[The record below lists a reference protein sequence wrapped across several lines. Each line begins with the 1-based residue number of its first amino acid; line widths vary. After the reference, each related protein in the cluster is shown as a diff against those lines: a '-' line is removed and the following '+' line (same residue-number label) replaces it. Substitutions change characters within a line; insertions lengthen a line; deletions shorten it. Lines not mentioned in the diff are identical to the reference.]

1 MTHNKFKH
9 WRIEKDDDNII
20 WLHFDRADSS
30 TNILASDVLEEFN
43 LCIDDIRSE
52 NPIGLVII
60 SAKEN
65 GFIAGANIK
74 EFAEM
79 ASSDQAYSVVK
90 NVQSIFDKLEALSFP
105 TVAAINGYCLGGGME
120 LALACKRRIAVDD
133 QKTRLALPEV
143 LLGIHPGFGGTMRAT
158 RLLGGIDGLDMMLTG
173 RRMSARAAK
182 KLGLIDMAVPRR
194 ALENAARMLIKK
206 PLIDKKPVNWKKV
219 VEKILGRQ
227 IVANLITRKVKKKVS
242 ASHYPA
248 PFALIDLW
256 RNHSG
261 DDKRMLDEEAK
272 SISNLITEATAQNL
286 IRAFFLQEKLKSIG
300 KKSGTSFKHIHVIG
314 AGIMGGD
321 IAAWSALRGIKVTLQ
336 DREAKYLAPAIK
348 RAHALFKKRLK
359 DKRAVQAAMD
369 RLIPD
374 VKGEGIAK
382 ADLVV
387 EAVFEDVTVKQ
398 NLLKEIEP
406 KLKSDAFIAT
416 NTSSIPLEEIA
427 GVMTNPARLVGVH
440 FFNPVAKMM
449 LVEVV
454 RGRSTSD
461 ETFSHAVSYVHQI
474 GKLPLPVKSEPGFLV
489 NRILMPYLMEGV
501 VMLGENIPA
510 KKIDDAATRFGMPM
524 GPILLA
530 DTVGLDICLH
540 VANIFAER
548 IGSDVPD
555 NLKKLVEAGNLGKK
569 SGKGFYEYKNGK
581 PVIPETTV
589 SSIGDGEIEDR
600 LIMRFLNESVA
611 CLRDEI
617 VEDND
622 LLDAGMIFGA
632 GFAPFRGGPM
642 KYIADTGAEKI
653 VEKLKKLE
661 EKYGDR
667 FKADEWWG
675 KL

>member
-1 MTHNKFKH
+1 
-9 WRIEKDDDNII
+9 
-20 WLHFDRADSS
+20 
-30 TNILASDVLEEFN
+30 
-43 LCIDDIRSE
+43 
-52 NPIGLVII
+52 
-60 SAKEN
+60 
-65 GFIAGANIK
+65 
-74 EFAEM
+74 
-79 ASSDQAYSVVK
+79 
-90 NVQSIFDKLEALSFP
+90 
-105 TVAAINGYCLGGGME
+105 
-120 LALACKRRIAVDD
+120 
-133 QKTRLALPEV
+133 
-143 LLGIHPGFGGTMRAT
+143 
-158 RLLGGIDGLDMMLTG
+158 
-173 RRMSARAAK
+173 
-182 KLGLIDMAVPRR
+182 
-194 ALENAARMLIKK
+194 
-206 PLIDKKPVNWKKV
+206 
-219 VEKILGRQ
+219 
-227 IVANLITRKVKKKVS
+227 
-242 ASHYPA
+242 
-248 PFALIDLW
+248 
-256 RNHSG
+256 
-261 DDKRMLDEEAK
+261 
-272 SISNLITEATAQNL
+272 
-286 IRAFFLQEKLKSIG
+286 
-300 KKSGTSFKHIHVIG
+300 
-314 AGIMGGD
+314 
-321 IAAWSALRGIKVTLQ
+321 
-336 DREAKYLAPAIK
+336 
-348 RAHALFKKRLK
+348 
-359 DKRAVQAAMD
+359 MD

-406 KLKSDAFIAT
+406 KLKPAAFIAT

-427 GVMTNPARLVGVH
+427 GVMTNPDRLVGVH

-461 ETFSHAVSYVHQI
+461 EAFSHAVSYVHQI

-667 FKADEWWG
+667 FKADEWWE